1 MNKILNNHIIM
12 SGFYKGISGLSLFVS
27 IPLLISYL
35 GETNYG
41 LWVLVF
47 TLFQWIFSMDF
58 GLASVLKTK
67 IPVLLHEKKTDLLI
81 SYIKSTY
88 VITSIIAFFL
98 FSFFYVVSKLINL
111 KQLLLIP
118 EHSENFVS
126 NLFILNIFFFC
137 LNFIFNVHKSLFV
150 AFLRGKYAE
159 QSIAVNQLM
168 FLFFTFLLL
177 LFFPN
182 LSVADKLIFVSL
194 VNGIGGMIVNIIYTI
209 YFFTSEKISFKS
221 NEKTPK
227 SFIKEIL
234 SLGVKYMF
242 IQIGLL
248 VIFTS
253 DNYILSS
260 AFGPKEVVPYEIVNK
275 LFQFPSML
283 LFAALSPLWS
293 IFATAYIAEDRS
305 KLLTVFKQFNR
316 FFLLIFISIAL
327 LYLLSPIIII
337 YWIKEPLDIPSGLL
351 LITAIATLLRVF
363 TSFYSFFLYGV
374 GKLNNYILLLF
385 FSILVKVPLSYWFIS
400 LGYGINSVII
410 ATVIILLI
418 WSFTIPFESYYLV
431 YKLRKNE

>member
-1 MNKILNNHIIM
+1 M

-27 IPLLISYL
+27 IPLLIRYL

-47 TLFQWIFSMDF
+47 TLFQWVFSMDF

-67 IPVLLHEKKTDLLI
+67 IPVLLHEKKTGLLI

-88 VITSIIAFFL
+88 GITSIIAFFL
-98 FSFFYVVSKLINL
+98 FSIFYVISKLINL

-118 EHSENFVS
+118 EHSEDFVS
-126 NLFILNIFFFC
+126 NLFVLNIFFFC

-168 FLFFTFLLL
+168 FLFYTFLLL

-194 VNGIGGMIVNIIYTI
+194 VNGIGGMLVNIIYSI
-209 YFFTSEKISFKS
+209 YFFKSEKISLKS
-221 NEKTPK
+221 DAKTPK

-305 KLLTVFKQFNR
+305 KLLTVFKKFNR
-316 FFLLIFISIAL
+316 FFVLIFISIAL

>member
-1 MNKILNNHIIM
+1 MNKIFNNHIIM

-27 IPLLISYL
+27 IPLLIRYL

-316 FFLLIFISIAL
+316 FFVLIFISIAL

>member
-1 MNKILNNHIIM
+1 M

-27 IPLLISYL
+27 IPLLIGYL

-47 TLFQWIFSMDF
+47 TLFQWVFSMDF

-98 FSFFYVVSKLINL
+98 FSTFYVVSKIINL

-126 NLFILNIFFFC
+126 NLFVLNIFFFC

-159 QSIAVNQLM
+159 QSIAVNQLL

-194 VNGIGGMIVNIIYTI
+194 VNGIGGMLVNIIYTI
-209 YFFTSEKISFKS
+209 YFFASEKISFKS
-221 NEKTPK
+221 NEKTPN
-227 SFIKEIL
+227 SFLKEII

-260 AFGPKEVVPYEIVNK
+260 AFGPKDVVPYEIVNK

-305 KLLTVFKQFNR
+305 KLLNVFNKFNR
-316 FFLLIFISIAL
+316 FFILIFISIAL
-327 LYLLSPIIII
+327 LYFSSPLIIS
-337 YWIKEPLDIPSGLL
+337 YWIKNPLDIPSGLL
-351 LITAIATLLRVF
+351 FITAIATLLRIF

-374 GKLNNYILLLF
+374 GKLNNYILLLL
-385 FSILVKVPLSYWFIS
+385 FSILVKLPLSYWLIS

-410 ATVIILLI
+410 TTVMILLV
-418 WSFTIPFESYYLV
+418 WTIIIPLECYYLV
-431 YKLRKNE
+431 HKLRKNE

>member
-1 MNKILNNHIIM
+1 M

>member
-1 MNKILNNHIIM
+1 M

-27 IPLLISYL
+27 IPLLIRYL

-305 KLLTVFKQFNR
+305 KLLTVFKKFNR
-316 FFLLIFISIAL
+316 FFVLIFISIAL

>member
-1 MNKILNNHIIM
+1 M

-27 IPLLISYL
+27 IPLLIRYL

-47 TLFQWIFSMDF
+47 TLFQWVFSMDF
-58 GLASVLKTK
+58 GLSSVLKTK

-88 VITSIIAFFL
+88 GITSIIAFFL
-98 FSFFYVVSKLINL
+98 FSIFYVISKLINL

-385 FSILVKVPLSYWFIS
+385 FSILIKVPLSYWFIS

-410 ATVIILLI
+410 ATVIILLAWTVI
-418 WSFTIPFESYYLV
+418 IPWESYYLV
-431 YKLRKNE
+431 RKLKK

>member
-1 MNKILNNHIIM
+1 M

-27 IPLLISYL
+27 IPLLIGYL

-88 VITSIIAFFL
+88 GITSIIAFFL
-98 FSFFYVVSKLINL
+98 FSIFYFISKLINL

-118 EHSENFVS
+118 EHSEDFVS
-126 NLFILNIFFFC
+126 NLFVLNIFFFC

-194 VNGIGGMIVNIIYTI
+194 VNGIGGMLVNIIYTI

-227 SFIKEIL
+227 SFLKEIL

-260 AFGPKEVVPYEIVNK
+260 AFGPKDVVPYEIVNK

-293 IFATAYIAEDRS
+293 IFATAYVAEDRS
-305 KLLTVFKQFNR
+305 KLLNVFNKFNR
-316 FFLLIFISIAL
+316 FFFLIFISIAF
-327 LYLLSPIIII
+327 LYLSSPIIIS
-337 YWIKEPLDIPSGLL
+337 YWIKNPLDIPSGLL
-351 LITAIATLLRVF
+351 FITAIATLLRIF

-374 GKLNNYILLLF
+374 GKLNNYILLLL
-385 FSILVKVPLSYWFIS
+385 FSILVKLPLSYWLIS

-410 ATVIILLI
+410 TTVMILLI
-418 WSFTIPFESYYLV
+418 WTIIIPLECYYLV
-431 YKLRKNE
+431 HKLKKNE

>member
-1 MNKILNNHIIM
+1 M

-159 QSIAVNQLM
+159 QSIAVNQLI

-227 SFIKEIL
+227 FFIKEIL

>member
-1 MNKILNNHIIM
+1 M

-27 IPLLISYL
+27 IPLLIGYL

-47 TLFQWIFSMDF
+47 TLFQWVFSMDF

-98 FSFFYVVSKLINL
+98 FSTFYVVSKIINL

-126 NLFILNIFFFC
+126 NLFVLNIFFFC

-159 QSIAVNQLM
+159 QSIAVNQLL

-194 VNGIGGMIVNIIYTI
+194 VNGIGGMLVNIIYTI
-209 YFFTSEKISFKS
+209 YFFASEKISFKS
-221 NEKTPK
+221 NEKTPN
-227 SFIKEIL
+227 SFLKEIV

-260 AFGPKEVVPYEIVNK
+260 AFGPKDVVPYEIVNK

-305 KLLTVFKQFNR
+305 KLLNVFNKFNR
-316 FFLLIFISIAL
+316 FFILIFISIAL
-327 LYLLSPIIII
+327 LYLSSPLIIS
-337 YWIKEPLDIPSGLL
+337 YWIKNPLDIPSGLL
-351 LITAIATLLRVF
+351 FITAIATLLRIF

-374 GKLNNYILLLF
+374 GKLNNYILLLL
-385 FSILVKVPLSYWFIS
+385 FSILVKLPLSYWLIS

-410 ATVIILLI
+410 TTVMILLV
-418 WSFTIPFESYYLV
+418 WTIIIPLECYYLV
-431 YKLRKNE
+431 HKLRKNE